1 MFGGRI
7 LSPNTIK
14 LYESNL
20 KRLNNGELPSSPVF
34 LKNTAAIEK
43 KIEKYST
50 NTKKSYYITIVSY
63 LKDKKVPK
71 KLLKHYTDIM
81 DNMNKSYRET
91 SGEKTE
97 TQEKNW
103 MEWSDVVAHYN
114 TLPSNSLDRLVLS
127 LFVLQPPRRSK
138 DYFLMKV
145 VPKYNEDMS
154 KDFNYYDGDK
164 MYMNN
169 YKTNKTYGTQI
180 IDVPNELV
188 SVIQSY
194 YPMKGNFEPF
204 FLLQKDG
211 KPLAENGIT
220 RILNRSFGK
229 NISSSMLRNIYLSS
243 KYQGTEKAMD
253 KDAKAMGTSKDML
266 SNVYTKR

>member
-1 MFGGRI
+1 MFGGKI
-7 LSPNTIK
+7 LSPNTLK

-20 KRLNNGELPSSPVF
+20 KRLNNGDLPSSPSF

-81 DNMNKSYRET
+81 DNMNKNYKENSNQ
-91 SGEKTE
+91 KTE
-97 TQEKNW
+97 TQTKNW
-103 MEWSDVVAHYN
+103 MEWTDVLNHYK
-114 TLPSNSLDRLVLS
+114 TLPSNSLERLVLS

-145 VPKYNEDMS
+145 VPKYSETMD
-154 KDFNYYDGDK
+154 KQFNYYDGEK

-169 YKTNKTYGTQI
+169 YKTKGTYGTQV
-180 IDVPNELV
+180 IDVPHDLV

-211 KPLAENGIT
+211 KRLADNGIT
-220 RILNRSFGK
+220 RILNKSFGK
-229 NISSSMLRNIYLSS
+229 NISSSMLRNIYLTS
-243 KYQGTEKAMD
+243 KYGDTEKAMD
-253 KDAKAMGTSKDML
+253 KDSAAMGTSKQMI
-266 SNVYTKR
+266 SQVYTK